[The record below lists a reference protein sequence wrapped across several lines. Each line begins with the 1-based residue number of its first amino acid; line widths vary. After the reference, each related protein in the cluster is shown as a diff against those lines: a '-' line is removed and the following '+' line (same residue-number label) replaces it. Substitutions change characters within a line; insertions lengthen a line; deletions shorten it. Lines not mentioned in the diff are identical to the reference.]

1 MTALVQPDQIQAFR
15 LLSLR
20 QMLILETK
28 GLRRRGRSALQIVK
42 SEFNLTGDR
51 KKVLGDFEKILE
63 DMGIKH

>member
-1 MTALVQPDQIQAFR
+1 VTALIQPEQIQAFR

-28 GLRRRGRSALQIVK
+28 GMRRRGRSALQIVK
-42 SEFNLTGDR
+42 GEFNLTGDR